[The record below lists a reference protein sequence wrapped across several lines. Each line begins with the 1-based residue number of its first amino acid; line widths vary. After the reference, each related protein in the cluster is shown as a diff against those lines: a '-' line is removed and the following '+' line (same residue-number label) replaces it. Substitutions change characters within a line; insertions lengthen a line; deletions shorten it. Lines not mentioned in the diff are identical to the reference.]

1 MSASSVS
8 RLLWDEVDVVSASD
22 SDLRIWDL
30 DLTIKADRA
39 VILLGRFGCRE
50 SACVHAWRVLDEL
63 FLGCQECLNSR
74 AGWFLGSLF
83 KLSGAGTLGRF

>member
-8 RLLWDEVDVVSASD
+8 RLLWDEVGVVSASD

-50 SACVHAWRVLDEL
+50 SACVPVEL
-63 FLGCQECLNSR
+63 NQSHNRLPFESAPFTHMHGESWMNYSWVVKS
-74 AGWFLGSLF
+74 A
-83 KLSGAGTLGRF
+83 